1 MKFFPKRRRQ
11 APTIIIIS
19 LIDVLIVLVAFL
31 LVSTTYRRQPAV
43 KISLPESQQGSAQ
56 ELKPGVSDEVL
67 VVTVRRELPNFY
79 VGTRPVTSD
88 RLQAEFEEVA
98 KQNKNLS
105 LELNAD
111 EGAGIGLVLKVYD
124 AAKAARVKNIK
135 IRTKS
140 TKR

>member
-1 MKFFPKRRRQ
+1 MKFYPRRRRT
-11 APTIIIIS
+11 APAIIIIS

-31 LVSTTYRRQPAV
+31 LVSTTYKSQPAV
-43 KISLPESQQGSAQ
+43 KISLPESQQGTAQ
-56 ELKPGVSDEVL
+56 EPKPGASDEVI

-79 VGTRPVTSD
+79 VALNPVTAD
-88 RLQAEFEEVA
+88 KLQQELERVV
-98 KQNKNLS
+98 KQNRNVA

-124 AAKAARVKNIK
+124 AAKAAKVKNIR

-140 TKR
+140 AKK